1 MISSLNRGGSEG
13 QAVQLVRLLREH
25 TNFDVTLTCLNGEGP
40 LGDELGADAPTTLVY
55 PLTSFHDRNT
65 ARQFRRFVSELRR
78 RGVNIVHTHDVY
90 SNIFAIPAARLAGV
104 PVRVAS
110 RRDTGGV
117 GTRARRAAEA
127 HMYRYAQKV
136 VVNADAVGSQ
146 LAGQGVPREKIVTIH
161 NAVDVKKFAPRLTR
175 DEALTALKLPSG
187 RPLAVLVANMGHAVK
202 DHPTFLRAARRIH
215 EAVPECAFVIAG
227 EGPLAEPMQTL
238 ARSLGLSD
246 HVFFIGACKSIGELL
261 ALADVCALSSRAE
274 GLSNAI
280 LEYMAAGRPVV
291 ATDVGGARE
300 AVLHEETGYLVAS
313 GDDRAMA
320 DQIISLL
327 RDPERARA
335 MGECGRL
342 RAESKFSC
350 RAQLERTI
358 TLYESLL
365 DTYQG
370 RSRASGRSN

>member
-25 TNFDVTLTCLNGEGP
+25 TEFDVTLTCLNGEGP
-40 LGDELGADAPTTLVY
+40 LRDDLGADAPATVVY
-55 PLTSFHDRNT
+55 PLTSLHDRNT
-65 ARQFRRFVSELRR
+65 VRQFRSFASELRR
-78 RGVNIVHTHDVY
+78 RDINIVHTHDVY

-104 PVRVAS
+104 PVRIAS

-136 VVNADAVGSQ
+136 VVNADAVALH
-146 LAGQGVPREKIVTIH
+146 LADQGVPREKIVTVH
-161 NAVDVKKFAPRLTR
+161 NAVDMKKFAPRLTR
-175 DEALTALKLPSG
+175 DEALATLELPSG
-187 RPLAVLVANMGHAVK
+187 RPLVVLVANMSHAVK

-215 EAVPECAFVIAG
+215 EVVPECAFVIAG
-227 EGPLAEPMQTL
+227 EGPLAEPMQAL

-246 HVFFIGACKSIGELL
+246 HVCFIGGCESIGELL
-261 ALADVCALSSRAE
+261 ALSEVCVLSSRAE

-300 AVLHEETGYLVAS
+300 AVLEDETGYLVAS
-313 GDDRAMA
+313 GDDAAMA
-320 DQIISLL
+320 DRIISLL
-327 RDPERARA
+327 RDAGRARA
-335 MGECGRL
+335 MGERGRA
-342 RAESKFSC
+342 RVQSEFSC

-358 TLYESLL
+358 TLYESLAGVRGGVER
-365 DTYQG
+365 G
-370 RSRASGRSN
+370 RR